1 MTSVLFRPP
10 PTTSTC
16 FLKGWDTPGRL
27 QCSILYLLINPPL
40 SIKSIGFWP
49 HNNTFI
55 SPTMTRESRTC
66 ALRIVDRGTPPPS
79 SPHPT
84 RSRFIHT
91 SIALQKKFMK
101 NQGRD
106 RQRMMSWNQ
115 KTFVAK
121 ILPVAGSPPH
131 RKHHLNLN
139 QEAKIPVYLP
149 HRHVFL
155 RTLLKDPS

>member
-1 MTSVLFRPP
+1 MTSVLSRPP

-27 QCSILYLLINPPL
+27 QCSILYHFISPPL

-49 HNNTFI
+49 HNNTSI

-66 ALRIVDRGTPPPS
+66 ALQIVDRGTPPPS

-91 SIALQKKFMK
+91 SIVLRKKFMK
-101 NQGRD
+101 KQGRD
-106 RQRMMSWNQ
+106 RRRMMSWNQ

-121 ILPVAGSPPH
+121 ILPMTGNPLHQKH
-131 RKHHLNLN
+131 RLNLN
-139 QEAKIPVYLP
+139 QEAKTLVYLP
-149 HRHVFL
+149 HHHVFL
-155 RTLLKDPS
+155 RTLLKVPS